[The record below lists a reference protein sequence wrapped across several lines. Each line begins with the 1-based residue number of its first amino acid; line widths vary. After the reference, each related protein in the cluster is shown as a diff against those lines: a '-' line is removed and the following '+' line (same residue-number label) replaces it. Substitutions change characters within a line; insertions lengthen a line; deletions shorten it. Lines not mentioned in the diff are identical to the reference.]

1 MSPPEDEE
9 EGSSPPRPADG
20 LARRLEAAEERLLVV
35 VGLTGGLV
43 LELDAEGRFLELW
56 TRSTELL
63 AVPRERALGR
73 TLAEVFGPEAA
84 APFMERI
91 QRILATGQSDR
102 FEYSM
107 DVVSGL
113 RWFSADGIPLPQGR
127 SVAFLVRDITR
138 YKEMEQRLLLT
149 DRLAALGTLAA
160 GMAHEV
166 NNPLSYASSS
176 LNFALEELSELL
188 RAVKS
193 GASEPARLESVVEEV
208 VEALSSVREG
218 TTRIHHIVGN
228 LKTFARGETSTDGHA
243 DVKRALEASLAMVA
257 KEVRTK
263 ARLLHQLQE
272 VPRVHGSEARL
283 GQVFLN
289 LLINASQA
297 IAEGAPERHR
307 VEVRLRAEEGWVV
320 VEIEDTGAGIPPN
333 LLKRIFDPFFSTKP
347 AGVGTGL
354 GLSICHGIVTEMGGE
369 ISVES
374 TVGQGSCFRVRLRR
388 VGMESFSAG

>member
-1 MSPPEDEE
+1 MSPSQDEE
-9 EGSSPPRPADG
+9 GDSASPRPVEG
-20 LARRLEAAEERLLVV
+20 LARQLEAAEERLLGV

-43 LELDAEGRFLELW
+43 VEFDSAGHFLELW
-56 TRSTELL
+56 TRSSELL
-63 AVPRERALGR
+63 ALPREEALGR

-91 QRILATGQSDR
+91 QNILATGQPDH

-107 DVVSGL
+107 EVMGGL
-113 RWFSADGIPLPQGR
+113 RWFSADGSPLPQGR

-149 DRLAALGTLAA
+149 DRLAALGTLSA

-166 NNPLSYASSS
+166 NNPLSYVSSN

-188 RAVKS
+188 RDLKG
-193 GASEPARLESVVEEV
+193 GAAAPARLEGVVGEV
-208 VEALSSVREG
+208 VDALSVAREG
-218 TTRIHHIVGN
+218 TTRISHVVSG
-228 LKTFARGETSTDGHA
+228 LMTFGRGASSTDSSA

-257 KEVRTK
+257 KDLRTK
-263 ARLLHQLQE
+263 AQVLHQLQH
-272 VPRVHGSEARL
+272 VPPVHGSEARL

-289 LLINASQA
+289 LLINATQA
-297 IAEGAPERHR
+297 IAPGAPERNH
-307 VEVRLRAEEGWVV
+307 VEVRLRAEERWVV
-320 VEIEDTGAGIPPN
+320 VEIEDSGAGIPSN

-347 AGVGTGL
+347 TGAGSGL

-374 TVGQGSCFRVRLRR
+374 TVGQGACFRVRLPLAPPIRT
-388 VGMESFSAG
+388 